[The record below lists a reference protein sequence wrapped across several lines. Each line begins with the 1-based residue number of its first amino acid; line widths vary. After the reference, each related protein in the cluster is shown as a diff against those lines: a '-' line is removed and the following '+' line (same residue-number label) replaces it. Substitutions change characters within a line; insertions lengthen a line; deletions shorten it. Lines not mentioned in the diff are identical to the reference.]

1 MPTPLGGPRLDEISR
16 KWRSLADRRLVY
28 FSELYRSGR
37 WKHYYTEESFAARM
51 RDVIKAARVW
61 RDLAERTL
69 AAQILAEQEFADQ
82 ASAER
87 PSGRQARPRTK
98 RMRPAA

>member
-1 MPTPLGGPRLDEISR
+1 MPTPLGGPRLDEIAR
-16 KWRSLADRRLVY
+16 KWRGLADRRLLY

-37 WKHYYTEESFAARM
+37 WKHYYNEESFAARM

-69 AAQILAEQEFADQ
+69 AAQILAEQAFAEQ
-82 ASAER
+82 ASSEQ
-87 PSGRQARPRTK
+87 PSGRQARARAN

>member
-16 KWRSLADRRLVY
+16 KWRSLADRRLLY

-51 RDVIKAARVW
+51 REVIKAARIW
-61 RDLAERTL
+61 RALAERTL
-69 AAQILAEQEFADQ
+69 AAQILAEQAFTEQTSSEPLA
-82 ASAER
+82 
-87 PSGRQARPRTK
+87 GRQSRPRAK
-98 RMRPAA
+98 RMRSAA